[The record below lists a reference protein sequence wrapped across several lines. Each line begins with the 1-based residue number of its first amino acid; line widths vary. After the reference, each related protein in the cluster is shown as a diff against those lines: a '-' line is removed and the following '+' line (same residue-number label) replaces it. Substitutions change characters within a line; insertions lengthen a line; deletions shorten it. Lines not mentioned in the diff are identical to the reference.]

1 MRCVLPKRWLPSS
14 LETGKSEVW
23 KPETG
28 VVGIRYSLYSGHG
41 SFSVMGPVAFVMR
54 VPVMRRV
61 PAVTRMP
68 VLVRV
73 GGECSERGTLRLMPV
88 MSVRQVGG

>member
-1 MRCVLPKRWLPSS
+1 M
-14 LETGKSEVW
+14 
-23 KPETG
+23 
-28 VVGIRYSLYSGHG
+28 VGIRYSLYSGHG